1 MKRLYPSN
9 SQFPHFVPVLG
20 SLVLIICDKSLN
32 TLLIVSCVFVD
43 VKFMHKKESQSPPAR
58 TLAFLVRALR
68 LVHSLA
74 VLFLIFFLFFF
85 QWSSC
90 KEKENLSET
99 ISSTPQIFLFF
110 PWSWKLWSF
119 GFTGGYISPLVLLI
133 VGFRFVVLGACCQVL
148 PIFVCGRALAR
159 LSVSYVLW
167 NVHGVI
173 RVQRDAV
180 VIRALGQVLDR
191 FFFLGLFLVCVCVC
205 VCVLSLSLSR
215 LVCRCHV
222 AWQLMINCEN

>member
-43 VKFMHKKESQSPPAR
+43 VKFMQKKESQSPPVR
-58 TLAFLVRALR
+58 THAFLVRALR
-68 LVHSLA
+68 FFHSLA

-99 ISSTPQIFLFF
+99 ISSTPQIFFFPLGLESFGVLVSLVSTFLLLFF
-110 PWSWKLWSF
+110 S
-119 GFTGGYISPLVLLI
+119 LL
-133 VGFRFVVLGACCQVL
+133 A
-148 PIFVCGRALAR
+148 
-159 LSVSYVLW
+159 
-167 NVHGVI
+167 
-173 RVQRDAV
+173 
-180 VIRALGQVLDR
+180 
-191 FFFLGLFLVCVCVC
+191 FFL
-205 VCVLSLSLSR
+205 
-215 LVCRCHV
+215 
-222 AWQLMINCEN
+222 